1 MKDHIL
7 DFPAYQR
14 LIHSCLL
21 RWKLPEPYEDC
32 LQESYL
38 IYVRCVE
45 KYDSERSKFS
55 TFFIQ
60 TLYRHFQTMNRKNHQ
75 NRKAIQLFSIHQKPH
90 EKDPLHEPLL
100 LLDIYHYSSL
110 TYMERVIFE
119 KSYTGYTVNQ
129 MKLLIGKSPSTILR
143 ARRQIRRK
151 VVDCLP
157 T

>member
-14 LIHSCLL
+14 LIHSCLR

-45 KYDSERSKFS
+45 KYDYKRSKFS

-60 TLYRHFQTMNRKNHQ
+60 SLYRHFQTMNRRNHQ
-75 NRKAIQLFSIHQKPH
+75 NREAIHFFSIQQNPH

-100 LLDIYHYSSL
+100 LLDIHHFSSL
-110 TYMERVIFE
+110 TLIEQAVFERC
-119 KSYTGYTVNQ
+119 YTGYTVNQ
-129 MKLLIGKSPSTILR
+129 ISSLIGKSPSTILR

-151 VVDCLP
+151 TADCLP